1 MLEALLNLP
10 ALLGC
15 LILMATIVVT
25 GQAIYLASHK
35 LLFKGK
41 QEALGDATRTIF
53 IAVNLLV
60 GLFLSLSL
68 NDLSDGLSDITDA
81 VEREAAA
88 ISDVH
93 SGLNH
98 FDTAEA
104 GDIQLKLIEYTNV
117 VIDDEWVTLAEHRLS
132 DRAGALLREIV
143 SSVLMLQT
151 SNQIESSSWNR
162 ISEDIDSISDYRH
175 MRLHHAL
182 NPAPFF
188 LLVVIFGIV
197 VVMVCLG
204 LYPLS
209 RPLIIL
215 VSFYLSFVGLV
226 VYLILALN
234 NPFHGVPGVDTA
246 PLKYVL
252 EEMREAHQPMP

>member
-1 MLEALLNLP
+1 MV
-10 ALLGC
+10 
-15 LILMATIVVT
+15 TIVVM
-25 GQAIYLASHK
+25 GHAIYITSQRF
-35 LLFKGK
+35 LFKGK

-68 NDLSDGLSDITDA
+68 NDLSDGLSDIRYA

-93 SGLNH
+93 NGLKH
-98 FDTAEA
+98 FGTAEA
-104 GDIQLKLIEYTNV
+104 DDIQLQLIEYTKA
-117 VIDDEWVTLAEHRLS
+117 VIDDEWLTLAEHRLS
-132 DRAGALLREIV
+132 DKAGTLLREIV
-143 SSVLMLQT
+143 SSVLRLQT
-151 SNQIESSSWNR
+151 NNQIEISSWNR

-182 NPAPFF
+182 NPPPFF

-234 NPFHGVPGVDTA
+234 NPFHGAPGVDTA
-246 PLKYVL
+246 PLTYVL
-252 EEMREAHQPMP
+252 EEMQKAHQPVP